1 MVMVD
6 RREKLLA
13 SKPAAQAAKDAF
25 AEKYAAGRSDLA
37 VGLGLNHTG
46 DDWAVTVLVETP
58 SAAKALPDHYGD
70 YPVEVRITGQPRA
83 H

>member
-1 MVMVD
+1 MVD

-25 AEKYAAGRSDLA
+25 AAEYAAGRNDLA

-46 DDWAVTVLVETP
+46 DDWAVTVFAETP
-58 SAAKALPDHYGD
+58 TAAQALPDHYGD
-70 YPVEVRITGQPRA
+70 YPVEVRVTGRTSA